1 MAIEFD
7 IKTAEGVSNLD
18 RLTKAWDRNRDR
30 VNTATAAYERQ
41 TQRLGRSILE
51 NQKLTMSLSAL
62 KGKYTELQEKT
73 AGLTT
78 SLNTLEGEYTQLQ
91 KKTSG
96 LSTTTKVLGNRV
108 KILEAE
114 LSLLT
119 AEMSKLSAANSKVN
133 ASTAKTVKSQTQLRS
148 AFRGTAGALGGL
160 WLAYGDILPMMAA
173 FATASTAKAAIT
185 QGAAFSYTTKYL
197 TELNR
202 EAGDTTVSLASLES
216 KLLGM
221 QALRHTPG
229 ELAEGMKSFAKAG
242 VESSAA
248 LEDLAEMSRFA
259 TLAEVELSYA
269 IEKNIGVAN
278 AFGETYADTAN
289 MVFAASTSSATNV
302 KDMMT
307 AISQSTSLGVVAGL
321 KLKDTLAALA
331 AAAKSGIFGSK
342 AGTSIK
348 TSILRLQKPSEKFKK
363 TLAELHQE
371 FSAFNKDGSPKNLID
386 LFSELARVLE
396 NLSDEDKT
404 KLLVE
409 GLGFRA
415 IKGGAAVLREL
426 NNGLAGLVDHI
437 GKAAEGVTLLQRVYK
452 GLSEETVSKWERLK
466 NVWSGLLIQMGDS
479 SLVSGAIGY
488 VTDAIL
494 GLEAIPAKLSGDT
507 VRLAELQASY
517 NGEVLTT
524 AERLDILNEKRKKLV
539 KELENEKLLELAV
552 GESQVMFLKEKLA
565 ALDKEIQK
573 YRALKEAKT
582 KAADVK
588 SGFSGDLPTEAG
600 KDRPSIEPQGK
611 IKHIKLD
618 EVQEYLLK
626 KKKEAHDKRMKMLKA
641 EAKEGRKNLA
651 QELRA
656 EDALQTKR
664 EQTSLKLS
672 RLHMSDKEL
681 ALSNLK
687 EKFDKE
693 TEYMDHT
700 SILYQQLSEIYRY
713 EADEIKGINFDLVK
727 ELKNHW
733 DDFSDSLKSSLREGL
748 SQSFKVLAS
757 GSNKYE
763 QQLATIQEKIHQMQY
778 ESLSS
783 GVEQMAF
790 LQREYDTT
798 LSAAMSGS
806 ESALQQYMDNLD
818 TYLSKA
824 KEEMDPQEYT
834 QIYDQAMQDLDAL
847 NKEYSDNTKAK
858 WAELK
863 EVWGDL
869 WDSMLDKLVD
879 TLADM
884 AVSWAASQVS
894 SMFSGWKFH
903 DGLWNL
909 EDDELPAILQ
919 KGEMVIPATHAEQ
932 IRENLMGIGNGTG
945 NVFDAVVAGTSLM
958 DLTGWEDEFS
968 DHLSSAYKDDY
979 VAAALG
985 TLASGSPLTGL
996 LSFLGPQ
1003 VGIQN
1008 TGQAL
1013 AMTGLDIMGIHGSW
1027 SDAGFMIGSVLSTM
1041 MMGGPLASVTGLNNL
1056 GGFVGAI
1063 AADMIGGFLDAR
1075 EFEAVRDELEENFN
1089 LTPSQQ
1095 AQAVQSMEAFQA
1107 EWGRLSPV
1115 QSLATNISMM
1125 SSFTGANLGLNDLL
1139 DSEKEARREEL
1150 ARAREDREQAL
1161 REYSSYYED
1170 TFGETY
1176 SGYYA
1181 PPGYT
1186 ESKIDDALDD
1196 FFDEI
1201 DSISEGSSEGPGV
1214 GETGGGTPDHEPGGS
1229 FGMASG
1235 GVVDRLLVPRGEDGY
1250 MALQYGEGVVP
1261 RDTMVKLGKFL
1272 DSQDLLNMLHKPVIG
1287 SLSVPQPAQE
1297 KVEQPQPPQTVIVP
1311 SPSTSLATPASDI
1324 FSELRADEIKDAES
1338 QLKDLY
1344 SGIKDAARVVHESGM
1359 SELEL
1364 GLEGITDKYSDL
1376 ISKAQELGASEEDLF
1391 LLRRAQE
1398 IELTEVITAEN
1409 EKRREELASAL
1420 RSAYDMEKTLI
1431 DEQLESRIASVRS
1444 NYDDRLAAVGKEYE
1458 RRVSSLN
1465 SSLDTVRKSLEAIN
1479 GVVSATTSFTG
1490 SFLSE
1495 LSPKSQQG
1503 LSSALSDVGKYTG
1516 IIQRGG
1522 SVSEDTLSTTL
1533 DVLRSINRSSFASE
1547 EDYKRQAWKQY
1558 YAVAELESVA
1568 TSRQEGLTSTEA
1580 SIEDQIEAAKKN
1592 NDLLIDSLND
1602 ERDSIIATISKDA
1615 EDKKEQLDLQ
1625 YEATVGIKRDTR
1637 SIEEVEREYLAVA
1650 TSSQETQADMVNKLQ
1665 ENTLALQEG
1674 LAKVIAAIEVGNVA
1688 QVKAAKDSVKVL
1700 QKWDINGMPEVAT

>member
-30 VNTATAAYERQ
+30 VNTATAAYEKQ

-51 NQKLTMSLSAL
+51 NQKLVR
-62 KGKYTELQEKT
+62 
-73 AGLTT
+73 
-78 SLNTLEGEYTQLQ
+78 SLNTLEGEYIELQ

-173 FATASTAKAAIT
+173 FSASAIAKDVLT
-185 QGAAFSYTTKYL
+185 QGAAFRYTTKFITVL
-197 TELNR
+197 GEESGTSSISVEELR
-202 EAGDTTVSLASLES
+202 DQLQSFEG
-216 KLLGM
+216 
-221 QALRHTPG
+221 LRKGPQ
-229 ELAEGMKSFAKAG
+229 ELAAGMKEFSKAG
-242 VESSAA
+242 VSAVTA
-248 LEDLAEMSRFA
+248 LGDIEEMARFA
-259 TLAEVELSYA
+259 TIAELDMSA
-269 IEKNIGVAN
+269 ATSLIIGQAN
-278 AFGETYADTAN
+278 AFGETYSDSAN
-289 MVFAASTSSATNV
+289 MVTAAAMSSATSIQE
-302 KDMMT
+302 MAQAMT
-307 AISQSTSLGVVAGL
+307 NTTELGSISKVQFHEIAT
-321 KLKDTLAALA
+321 ALA
-331 AAAKSGIFGSK
+331 IMANNGIRGSK
-342 AGTSIK
+342 AGTALR
-348 TSILRLQKPSEKFKK
+348 TSIMRMQTPTKKLLGLMGDLNIEWSAFTEDGKVKSVKQMFTELNNVTKDLTSEKRI
-363 TLAELHQE
+363 ELFRE
-371 FSAFNKDGSPKNLID
+371 
-386 LFSELARVLE
+386 LF
-396 NLSDEDKT
+396 
-404 KLLVE
+404 
-409 GLGFRA
+409 GLRA
-415 IKGGAAVLREL
+415 MKGGANIIANIVDKFDEMDTKVRE
-426 NNGLAGLVDHI
+426 AS
-437 GKAAEGVTLLQRVYK
+437 EGVTLLQRTHEEMADTTMAKWDELGVHYEK
-452 GLSEETVSKWERLK
+452 FITGLKSSWVADLGIYLADLGISFFEHLDLVGKWEEYVEAVGTLLSEGLKGKAKDGAEDFAKVFTAKSKPAWYE
-466 NVWSGLLIQMGDS
+466 GGIQAGSEWGKGVRDALNSLPSAGDS
-479 SLVSGAIGY
+479 SKPSQSSA
-488 VTDAIL
+488 AIL
-494 GLEAIPAKLSGDT
+494 NGLRDNAINGK
-507 VRLAELQASY
+507 VYAEI
-517 NGEVLTT
+517 T
-524 AERLDILNEKRKKLV
+524 RLNEAYSVSAIAADPWMNPKIQ
-539 KELENEKLLELAV
+539 KERADAMERGLKLENEMLVKRE
-552 GESQVMFLKEKLA
+552 
-565 ALDKEIQK
+565 
-573 YRALKEAKT
+573 EANL
-582 KAADVK
+582 KAAK
-588 SGFSGDLPTEAG
+588 SMTDMWLAYDKGKLEA
-600 KDRPSIEPQGK
+600 DI
-611 IKHIKLD
+611 
-618 EVQEYLLK
+618 
-626 KKKEAHDKRMKMLKA
+626 
-641 EAKEGRKNLA
+641 
-651 QELRA
+651 RA
-656 EDALQTKR
+656 ENALQAKR
-664 EQTSLKLS
+664 EEVAERLS

-681 ALSNLK
+681 ALADLK
-687 EKFDKE
+687 ERFDKE

-733 DDFSDSLKSSLREGL
+733 DDFSDSLKSSLRDGL
-748 SQSFKVLAS
+748 SQSFKVLVS
-757 GSNKYE
+757 GSKKYE
-763 QQLATIQEKIHQMQY
+763 QQLATIQGKIHQLQY
-778 ESLSS
+778 DSLSS
-783 GVEQMAF
+783 GVEQMEF

-798 LSAAMSGS
+798 LDAALGGN

-1013 AMTGLDIMGIHGSW
+1013 AETGLDVMGIHGSW

-1041 MMGGPLASVTGLNNL
+1041 LMGGPLASVTGLNNL

-1063 AADMIGGFLDAR
+1063 AADMIGDALDAR

-1139 DSEKEARREEL
+1139 ASEKEARREEL

-1186 ESKIDDALDD
+1186 ESKIDDALND

-1250 MALQYGEGVVP
+1250 MALQYGEGVVD
-1261 RDTMVKLGKFL
+1261 RDTM
-1272 DSQDLLNMLHKPVIG
+1272 SI
-1287 SLSVPQPAQE
+1287 LSREMKSGGFSAVVAAIQE
-1297 KVEQPQPPQTVIVP
+1297 
-1311 SPSTSLATPASDI
+1311 
-1324 FSELRADEIKDAES
+1324 
-1338 QLKDLY
+1338 LKDQL
-1344 SGIKDAARVVHESGM
+1344 AAANFA
-1359 SELEL
+1359 
-1364 GLEGITDKYSDL
+1364 IAKNTQDTAK
-1376 ISKAQELGASEEDLF
+1376 
-1391 LLRRAQE
+1391 LLRKMDA
-1398 IELTEVITAEN
+1398 IGLG
-1409 EKRREELASAL
+1409 
-1420 RSAYDMEKTLI
+1420 
-1431 DEQLESRIASVRS
+1431 VR
-1444 NYDDRLAAVGKEYE
+1444 
-1458 RRVSSLN
+1458 
-1465 SSLDTVRKSLEAIN
+1465 T
-1479 GVVSATTSFTG
+1479 
-1490 SFLSE
+1490 
-1495 LSPKSQQG
+1495 
-1503 LSSALSDVGKYTG
+1503 
-1516 IIQRGG
+1516 
-1522 SVSEDTLSTTL
+1522 
-1533 DVLRSINRSSFASE
+1533 
-1547 EDYKRQAWKQY
+1547 
-1558 YAVAELESVA
+1558 
-1568 TSRQEGLTSTEA
+1568 
-1580 SIEDQIEAAKKN
+1580 
-1592 NDLLIDSLND
+1592 
-1602 ERDSIIATISKDA
+1602 
-1615 EDKKEQLDLQ
+1615 
-1625 YEATVGIKRDTR
+1625 
-1637 SIEEVEREYLAVA
+1637 
-1650 TSSQETQADMVNKLQ
+1650 
-1665 ENTLALQEG
+1665 
-1674 LAKVIAAIEVGNVA
+1674 
-1688 QVKAAKDSVKVL
+1688 
-1700 QKWDINGMPEVAT
+1700 